1 MPGEQTASPRPPVDF
16 GKAAADYGK
25 WRQGFPPAFF
35 ARLDGFGLG
44 RDGQRVL
51 DLGTGTGLLARA
63 FARRGC
69 SVTGLDLSPELLAE
83 ARKTGAAEGLAI
95 DYIQAPAEA
104 TGLPDAAF
112 DLVSAGTCWH
122 WFDAQAAAAEARRVL
137 RPAGRLLICSLEWH
151 CRPGN
156 VIDATLRTIHKYGTS
171 KPSAFPNVFE
181 FPKATGPLAE
191 AGFGDW
197 ESFAFTTALTYSREA
212 WRGRIRASAGVGPA
226 MTPETLARFDIEMAE
241 MLDRDFPPGDLSVD
255 HRVFGL
261 IAWTRPARGE
271 LS

>member
-1 MPGEQTASPRPPVDF
+1 MPGEQTGPRPPVDF

-35 ARLDGFGLG
+35 ARLDAFGLG

-51 DLGTGTGLLARA
+51 DLGTGTGLLARD

-83 ARKTGAAEGLAI
+83 ARKTDVAEGLAI

-122 WFDAQAAAAEARRVL
+122 WFDARAAAAEARRVL
-137 RPAGRLLICSLEWH
+137 RPAGRLLICSLDW
-151 CRPGN
+151 CYGPGN
-156 VIDATLRTIHKYGTS
+156 VIDATVRTIRKYSTTRPGAS
-171 KPSAFPNVFE
+171 SNVFE
-181 FPKATGPLAE
+181 FPKGTEPLAD
-191 AGFGDW
+191 AGFDAW
-197 ESFAFTTALTYSREA
+197 ESFAFTIPLTYSREA
-212 WRGRIRASAGVGPA
+212 WRGRIRASAGVGPIMDA
-226 MTPETLARFDIEMAE
+226 ETLARFDAEMAAV
-241 MLDRDFPPGDLSVD
+241 LDREFPPGDLSVD
-255 HRVFGL
+255 HRAFGL
-261 IAWTRPARGE
+261 IAWTRPA
-271 LS
+271 